1 MFASLQFQETLRRH
15 TNLITSNSFTR
26 LTPNLHLWTTTVS
39 LAVVSPNMLKK
50 FKSIKFVSLFLFYSL
65 NWKSQKLLQAGINYL
80 LLQNRKFQKPK
91 NKNLLNLN
99 AKWHKFKGKFNIFR
113 ITSLLCWSLNT
124 RSINHIIN
132 PLTPKIS
139 LVILLTF
146 CQRILILLVWRIWYQ
161 IK

>member
-1 MFASLQFQETLRRH
+1 MFASLQFQETLHRH

-39 LAVVSPNMLKK
+39 LAIVSPNMLKK
-50 FKSIKFVSLFLFYSL
+50 FKSIKFVSLFVTPKIWIENHKNCFWLELTIYSCRTEIIKNRNIKTYKTSMPHGMNL
-65 NWKSQKLLQAGINYL
+65 RENSIFLELQAS
-80 LLQNRKFQKPK
+80 F
-91 NKNLLNLN
+91 
-99 AKWHKFKGKFNIFR
+99 
-113 ITSLLCWSLNT
+113 NT

-139 LVILLTF
+139 LVILLTV
-146 CQRILILLVWRIWYQ
+146 CQRILILLVWRIQYQ